1 LNTIALRDDVIQ
13 QGVIRFVDAQHRRVV
28 SWLSDVCDT
37 TGQGFRLPLD
47 RVARI
52 MLAGFDG
59 LVNMGFIDPTYHN
72 PDLKY
77 QLLLALVA
85 D

>member
-1 LNTIALRDDVIQ
+1 
-13 QGVIRFVDAQHRRVV
+13 
-28 SWLSDVCDT
+28 
-37 TGQGFRLPLD
+37 
-47 RVARI
+47 

-72 PDLKY
+72 PDLEY

-85 D
+85 E